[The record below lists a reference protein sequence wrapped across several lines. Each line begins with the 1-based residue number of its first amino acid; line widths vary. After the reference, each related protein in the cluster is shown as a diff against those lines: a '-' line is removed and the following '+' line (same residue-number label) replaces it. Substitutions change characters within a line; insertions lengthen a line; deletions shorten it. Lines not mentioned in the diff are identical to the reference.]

1 MTTRLKDRLAKLGTL
16 ASAPAALPGRGLQL
30 RLPRGWPEVDPAV
43 HWSGPPE
50 VGAGRSENL
59 AQLPPA
65 FRGASVHVWTPA
77 ADTLLTRA
85 KLPTR
90 ARARIAQALP
100 FALEDQLL
108 DEPEALHFA
117 YVREADGSLAVAVTQ
132 RARLELWLEILRSAG
147 LRPSSMSPSVLAL
160 PLHPGAWS
168 VAFVDDE
175 IWVRSGPHAG
185 FVALA
190 SGDEP
195 PPLLAAALRDAANQG
210 ARPERLVVYSP
221 PAAFAA
227 EPWSRAL
234 ELPVTSEPTP
244 PGPPRLPALNLLQA
258 EYGHGAQ
265 VRQLLRPLRPA
276 FALLALWLIV
286 GVGFDVYEWIRLRQA
301 HAGNLAQMH
310 AVYRQAFGSPAQYPY
325 EQMVRSIEML
335 QTRGGGAGDLL
346 PLLARVA
353 PTLQAR
359 QADVKLRS
367 LKYADRSLTL
377 DLTLPDYQALDAV
390 KNTLQGAGLDVAVVA
405 ANARGSEVDGR
416 LRVQARAA
424 AQVAARPRS

>member
-1 MTTRLKDRLAKLGTL
+1 MTTRLKDRLAKLGAL

-30 RLPRGWPEVDPAV
+30 RLPRGWPEIDPAV
-43 HWSGPPE
+43 HWWGPPE
-50 VGAGRSENL
+50 IGTGRAENL
-59 AQLPPA
+59 AQLPPV

-90 ARARIAQALP
+90 SRARILQALP

-117 YVREADGSLAVAVTQ
+117 YVHEADGSLAVAVTQ
-132 RARLELWLEILRSAG
+132 RARLNLWLEILRSAG
-147 LRPSSMSPSVLAL
+147 LRPTSMSPCVLAL
-160 PLHPGAWS
+160 PLHPEAWS
-168 VAFVDDE
+168 IAFVDDE
-175 IWVRSGPHAG
+175 VWVRSGLHAG

-190 SGDEP
+190 SGEEP

-210 ARPERLVVYSP
+210 VRPERLVVYSP

-227 EPWSRAL
+227 ESWSRAL

-244 PGPPRLPALNLLQA
+244 PWQPRLPALNLLQA
-258 EYGHGAQ
+258 EYGRAAQ
-265 VRQLLRPLRPA
+265 VRQLVRPLRPA
-276 FALLALWLIV
+276 LALLALWLIV

-301 HAGNLAQMH
+301 HAANLAQMH
-310 AVYRQAFGSPAQYPY
+310 AIYRQAFGSAAQYPY
-325 EQMVRSIEML
+325 EQMMRSIETL
-335 QTRGGGAGDLL
+335 QTRGGGTDDLL
-346 PLLARVA
+346 PLLARIA

-359 QADVKLRS
+359 QADVKLQS
-367 LKYADRSLTL
+367 LKYADRGLTL

-390 KNTLQGAGLDVAVVA
+390 KNALQAADLDVEVA
-405 ANARGSEVDGR
+405 AAKARSGAVDGR
-416 LRVQARAA
+416 LRVQARGSAH
-424 AQVAARPRS
+424 VAARPRS